1 METNN
6 QQLREALDHILDRY
20 ACDEVG
26 EQIQQIK
33 NLAQKYPHSISLVHE
48 AIPNKPETFSFNCY
62 QHSFDLVNVEPV
74 DRIMR
79 TRPSVFP
86 GREYVGFL
94 IDNSLREIR
103 VQDAQDGDHVIYSA
117 DLRIE
122 HAGKIRAGAIE
133 SKWEL
138 MHLLRHPLYEVP
150 SRYGNKVRFFT
161 RLPQRDA
168 VQAFLDFAAAKR

>member
-6 QQLREALDHILDRY
+6 QQLREALDHVLDTY

-26 EQIQQIK
+26 DQIQQIN
-33 NLAQKYPHSISLVHE
+33 NLAQRYPHSISLVHE

-86 GREYVGFL
+86 GREYVAFL
-94 IDNSLREIR
+94 IDNFLCEVR
-103 VQDAQDGDHVIYSA
+103 VQHAEDGDHVIYST

-122 HAGKIRAGAIE
+122 HAGRISAGAIE
-133 SKWEL
+133 SKWGL
-138 MHLLRHPLYEVP
+138 MHLLRHGLYEVP
-150 SRYGNKVRFFT
+150 SRYGNRVRFFT
-161 RLPQRDA
+161 RLSQRDA
-168 VQAFLDFAAAKR
+168 VQAFLDFAAIKT